1 MADAGRSRSQRRRE
15 DFNSLFEG
23 DPKKREKL
31 SAFSEKAAEVNKK
44 RAAERKAKAAKR
56 KSKMDEITSTLESR
70 KAARKS
76 ATSKPSRPNP
86 NPRGRV
92 SRGARAASAGSSSQ
106 AAASSG
112 AGKAQPRFG
121 VGKEFTIRGG
131 KANVRKDQLEKTG
144 LTQAA
149 YMKQWRA
156 SGNRPTAKAKSV
168 PRVVAKAPGL
178 TGKVKSILLGKDQ
191 KFGGDRGLVDFLPGK
206 SRKKKPVKKMGGGM
220 MKSKMASKGGARGGM
235 KAGGLAMTMVN
246 GRKVPAFAADGKG
259 AKDLAKKKN
268 GGMMKSKGM
277 SKGGAMKKKGM
288 ARGGMTGMAPPPP
301 MIPRATPGTPSRPTP
316 RQGPAGPGPG
326 VPPGMRPTSPKA
338 ALDNRRSKA
347 AKKKQMMQEAAARGA
362 GRRGRGPGGMKAGGM
377 AKKGY
382 SKGGAVRSKMA
393 SKGGKRGGASR
404 KPRGVGAALRGYGK
418 ALK

>member
-1 MADAGRSRSQRRRE
+1 MKK
-15 DFNSLFEG
+15 DFDSLFSG

-56 KSKMDEITSTLESR
+56 KSKMDDITSTLESR

-144 LTQAA
+144 LTQAE

-156 SGNRPTAKAKSV
+156 SGERPTAKAKSV

-191 KFGGDRGLVDFLPGK
+191 KFGGDRGLIDFLPGK
-206 SRKKKPVKKMGGGM
+206 SRKKPVKKAGGGM
-220 MKSKMASKGGARGGM
+220 MKKKGMSKGGAM
-235 KAGGLAMTMVN
+235 KT
-246 GRKVPAFAADGKG
+246 
-259 AKDLAKKKN
+259 
-268 GGMMKSKGM
+268 KGM

-288 ARGGMTGMAPPPP
+288 AMGGAMKKKGMA
-301 MIPRATPGTPSRPTP
+301 MG
-316 RQGPAGPGPG
+316 G
-326 VPPGMRPTSPKA
+326 
-338 ALDNRRSKA
+338 A
-347 AKKKQMMQEAAARGA
+347 AKKF
-362 GRRGRGPGGMKAGGM
+362 PD
-377 AKKGY
+377 
-382 SKGGAVRSKMA
+382 
-393 SKGGKRGGASR
+393 
-404 KPRGVGAALRGYGK
+404 LT
-418 ALK
+418 

>member
-1 MADAGRSRSQRRRE
+1 MADRKRMKK
-15 DFNSLFEG
+15 DFDSLFSG

-86 NPRGRV
+86 NPRARA

-106 AAASSG
+106 AAASRG
-112 AGKAQPRFG
+112 TGKAQPRFG

-144 LTQAA
+144 LTQAE

-156 SGNRPTAKAKSV
+156 SGKRPTAKAKSV

-191 KFGGDRGLVDFLPGK
+191 KFGGDRGLIDFLPGK
-206 SRKKKPVKKMGGGM
+206 SRKKPVKKAGGGM
-220 MKSKMASKGGARGGM
+220 MKKKGMSKGGAM
-235 KAGGLAMTMVN
+235 K
-246 GRKVPAFAADGKG
+246 K
-259 AKDLAKKKN
+259 
-268 GGMMKSKGM
+268 KGM

-288 ARGGMTGMAPPPP
+288 AMGGAMKKKGMA
-301 MIPRATPGTPSRPTP
+301 MGGAMKKK
-316 RQGPAGPGPG
+316 
-326 VPPGMRPTSPKA
+326 GMAMGGAMKKKGM
-338 ALDNRRSKA
+338 SKGGA
-347 AKKKQMMQEAAARGA
+347 AKKFPDLTGDGKVTQADILK
-362 GRRGRGPGGMKAGGM
+362 GRGVTKKKGGGM

-382 SKGGAVRSKMA
+382 AKGGMAKKGYAKGGPVRSKMSA
-393 SKGGKRGGASR
+393 KGGKRGGASR
-404 KPRGVGAALRGYGK
+404 KPRGVGVALRGYGK
-418 ALK
+418 ALKK